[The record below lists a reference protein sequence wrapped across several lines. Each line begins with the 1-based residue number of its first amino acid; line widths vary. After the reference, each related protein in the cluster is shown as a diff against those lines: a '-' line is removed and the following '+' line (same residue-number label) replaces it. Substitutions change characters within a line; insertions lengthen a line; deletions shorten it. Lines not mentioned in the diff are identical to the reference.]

1 MFKKELSNED
11 ISKLKE
17 TIRTKLR
24 EKKIE
29 EENTT
34 ASADGYNTP
43 FAFGKDT
50 KGDIKRKVK
59 SSGKGF
65 EFAKSIDENRWLDLK
80 RDETRTPS
88 QKVSHGIRE
97 VKNQLAEIERFVNWY
112 NRLRSENNLGKNDF
126 FKRTNTNIYR
136 IKERIIKIASSIQ
149 EIDKAESE
157 NNIEEVEGKKPMAV
171 DKYVVTAT
179 PKGASKNAERRIIT
193 KPAPKNSAETQEKS
207 LKKMDKYQSLR
218 LKKA

>member
-11 ISKLKE
+11 ITKLKE

-59 SSGKGF
+59 SSGTGF

-126 FKRTNTNIYR
+126 FKRTNANIYR

-149 EIDKAESE
+149 EIDKAEGE
-157 NNIEEVEGKKPMAV
+157 DNIEEVEGAKPMAV

-179 PKGASKNAERRIIT
+179 PKGASKNAERRTIT
-193 KPAPKNSAETQEKS
+193 KPAPKNSAETQQKS

>member
-59 SSGKGF
+59 SSGAGF

-149 EIDKAESE
+149 EIDKAES
-157 NNIEEVEGKKPMAV
+157 
-171 DKYVVTAT
+171 
-179 PKGASKNAERRIIT
+179 
-193 KPAPKNSAETQEKS
+193 
-207 LKKMDKYQSLR
+207 
-218 LKKA
+218 

>member
-11 ISKLKE
+11 IAKLKE
-17 TIRTKLR
+17 TIRIKLR

-59 SSGKGF
+59 SSGEGF
-65 EFAKSIDENRWLDLK
+65 EFAKSIDENRWLELK

-88 QKVSHGIRE
+88 QTGS
-97 VKNQLAEIERFVNWY
+97 Q
-112 NRLRSENNLGKNDF
+112 
-126 FKRTNTNIYR
+126 
-136 IKERIIKIASSIQ
+136 SSIWHFARTLLTQ
-149 EIDKAESE
+149 
-157 NNIEEVEGKKPMAV
+157 PWF
-171 DKYVVTAT
+171 
-179 PKGASKNAERRIIT
+179 GASASGQ
-193 KPAPKNSAETQEKS
+193 PVLLHSASFVLRESFGTGFQQMQTSCSRNKYWLRVETNKRPCRKTAKKS
-207 LKKMDKYQSLR
+207 NPPP
-218 LKKA
+218 